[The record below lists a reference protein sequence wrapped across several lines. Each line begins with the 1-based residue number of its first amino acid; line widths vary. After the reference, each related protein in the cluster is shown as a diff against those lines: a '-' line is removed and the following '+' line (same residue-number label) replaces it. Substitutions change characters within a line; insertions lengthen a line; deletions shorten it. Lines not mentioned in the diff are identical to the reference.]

1 MLDTFDYQNKREQKQ
16 QEKKPVWFDKA
27 DSKVHVDIENR
38 SRLRKLKK
46 EENEKEL
53 LGDEYTK
60 RLQEQYLKI
69 QGEHRMFQWAKLKEE
84 RSEDEDS
91 DPIGDLLKSNTS
103 VFGKRTEMLRQNHID
118 FKKLKNAN

>member
-69 QGEHRMFQWAKLKEE
+69 QGEHQMFQWAKPKEE